1 MRVTVSDI
9 STEGKGIGRTE
20 EGRVIFVPGAV
31 PGDIAEVLLPDADGD
46 PGSFRSLEAK
56 LVSIPEPS
64 SDRIE
69 PPCRYFAECG
79 GCPLMC
85 LSYEA
90 QLRIKKQRVK
100 DALERIGGFRAGE
113 DYVLRDILHTAQP
126 GDDGTLSMPLRY
138 RNKAEFAIQG
148 SRIGYMKRGS
158 HELFEVEDC
167 LIQDEAVRDAAA
179 AKRSQLSG
187 CSRPKSAR

>member
-1 MRVTVSDI
+1 MKI
-9 STEGKGIGRTE
+9 SRKGWT
-20 EGRVIFVPGAV
+20 
-31 PGDIAEVLLPDADGD
+31 
-46 PGSFRSLEAK
+46 RS
-56 LVSIPEPS
+56 S
-64 SDRIE
+64 
-69 PPCRYFAECG
+69 CRYFAECG

-113 DYVLRDILHTAQP
+113 DYVLRDMLHTVQP

-158 HELFEVEDC
+158 HELFEIEDC
-167 LIQDEAVRDAAA
+167 LIQDEAATLADACLRIMNHPDLRQQLAVNGYEMVKQHYSWKEKIYGYVR
-179 AKRSQLSG
+179 
-187 CSRPKSAR
+187 